1 VLDIIKMIFALT
13 IISAVAGLAIGV
25 ANGKT
30 AEKIAEQQRQA
41 RLSAIE
47 AVFPKGSEINEMKDS
62 GGVLPEKYWTAFSED
77 GTLFAYAFEM
87 SGRGYAGDVKFM
99 VGVALDGKILGI
111 TVLDHNETPGLGSR
125 VGEIPSSKYIWY
137 PVGGAGESKAWFTE
151 QFEGLSSLK
160 PISIDKQAGEWHKLD
175 ENARAALK
183 SKHAVTA
190 ITGSTITTAA
200 FTRAIEQKVSIY
212 LKELGG
218 YCCPATKLRK
228 EAEAQAEAETEAAA
242 SADNNYARKNK

>member
-1 VLDIIKMIFALT
+1 VADIIKMILALT
-13 IISAVAGLAIGV
+13 IISAAAGLAIGA

-47 AVFPKGSEINEMKDS
+47 AVFPKGVEISEIKDS
-62 GGVLPEKYWTAFSED
+62 GGVLPDKYWVASS
-77 GTLFAYAFEM
+77 GGKLAAYAFEM

-99 VGVALDGKILGI
+99 VGVAADGKILGI
-111 TVLDHNETPGLGSR
+111 TVLDQSETPGLGSR
-125 VGEIPSSKYIWY
+125 VNEVPSSKYIWY
-137 PVGGAGESKAWFTE
+137 PVGGANDAKPWFTE

-160 PISIDKQAGEWHKLD
+160 PISIDKIAGEWHKLD
-175 ENARAALK
+175 GQARTALK
-183 SKHAVTA
+183 NKNAVTA

-200 FTRAIEQKVSIY
+200 FTRTIEQKASVY

-218 YCCPATKLRK
+218 RAVQ
-228 EAEAQAEAETEAAA
+228 EINETEAA
-242 SADNNYARKNK
+242 SGE